1 MGPLCRRGSRLCPC
15 HRASH
20 RLRVGVAGTAS
31 VLLFSAGAF
40 AAAPRFEV
48 SGAVTVTD
56 EALDVRVDVRNSG
69 DAAATPLTV
78 LGELFGERRQAR
90 FETGLRPGQATSAH
104 LLFPLA
110 VPRPGVHALP
120 LLLEYPEGGPADAA
134 GNPPLASQRA
144 YLLLALGGTAEP
156 AVRIDAPELR
166 LDTRGELRVR
176 LESLD
181 GAPHRVSLRVLT
193 ARGVRADGPPL
204 EVEVPARGTV
214 AATVVVMRSGAPRG
228 TRHGI
233 LLVAET
239 LDGALE
245 RTSVATSIVEITPD
259 PGLMP
264 SLWRALVAL
273 ALLLL
278 ARAAVLE
285 VRRYRAAGPRAASEA
300 DPAEP

>member
-1 MGPLCRRGSRLCPC
+1 
-15 HRASH
+15 
-20 RLRVGVAGTAS
+20 
-31 VLLFSAGAF
+31 
-40 AAAPRFEV
+40 
-48 SGAVTVTD
+48 VTVTD

-69 DAAATPLTV
+69 DAPATPLTV
-78 LGELFGERRQAR
+78 FGEMFGERRQAR
-90 FETGLRPGQATSAH
+90 IEAGLGPGQATSAH

-144 YLLLALGGTAEP
+144 YLLLALGGAAEP

-166 LDTRGELRVR
+166 LDTRGELRVG
-176 LESLD
+176 LSSLD
-181 GAPHRVSLRVLT
+181 GEPHRVSLRVLT
-193 ARGVRADGPPL
+193 ARGVRVDSPPL

-214 AATVVVMRSGAPRG
+214 APRVVLMRSGAPRG

-233 LLVAET
+233 LLVAGT

-245 RTSVATSIVEITPD
+245 RTSVATSIVEIAPD
-259 PGLMP
+259 SGLMP
-264 SLWRALVAL
+264 VLWRPLAVL

-278 ARAAVLE
+278 AWAAVLE
-285 VRRYRAAGPRAASEA
+285 SRRYRAAGARAASETG
-300 DPAEP
+300 PAEH

>member
-1 MGPLCRRGSRLCPC
+1 MSPW
-15 HRASH
+15 HRASR

-31 VLLFSAGAF
+31 VLLFAAWGF

-48 SGAVTVTD
+48 SGVVAVTD
-56 EALDVRVDVRNSG
+56 EFLDVRVDVRNSG
-69 DAAATPLTV
+69 DAPATPLTV
-78 LGELFGERRQAR
+78 LGELFGERRQAH
-90 FETGLRPGQATSAH
+90 FETGLGPGQATSAH

-156 AVRIDAPELR
+156 AVRIDAPEMR
-166 LDTRGELRVR
+166 LDTRGELRVG
-176 LESLD
+176 LSSID

-193 ARGVRADGPPL
+193 ARGVRTDDPPL

-214 AATVVVMRSGAPRG
+214 TPTVVLMRSGAPRG

-233 LLVAET
+233 LLVAAT
-239 LDGALE
+239 LDGVLE

-264 SLWRALVAL
+264 ALWRPFVVL

-278 ARAAVLE
+278 AQAAVLE
-285 VRRYRAAGPRAASEA
+285 FRRYRAAGRRAAAEA
-300 DPAEP
+300 DSAEP

>member
-1 MGPLCRRGSRLCPC
+1 LSPW
-15 HRASH
+15 HRASR
-20 RLRVGVAGTAS
+20 RLRVGIAGTTC
-31 VLLFSAGAF
+31 VLLFSAAGF

-48 SGAVTVTD
+48 SGVVTVTGV
-56 EALDVRVDVRNSG
+56 ALDVRVDLRNSG
-69 DAAATPLTV
+69 DAPATPLTV
-78 LGELFGERRQAR
+78 FGEMFGERRQAR
-90 FETGLRPGQATSAH
+90 LDPGLSPGQATSAH

-144 YLLLALGGTAEP
+144 YLLLALGGSAEP

-166 LDTRGELRVR
+166 LDTRGELRVG
-176 LESLD
+176 LSSLD

-193 ARGVRADGPPL
+193 ARGVRADSPPL
-204 EVEVPARGTV
+204 EVEVPARGT
-214 AATVVVMRSGAPRG
+214 AAPRVVLMRSGAPRG

-233 LLVAET
+233 LLVAGT

-245 RTSVATSIVEITPD
+245 RTSVATSIVEIAPD

-264 SLWRALVAL
+264 ALWRPLVVL

-278 ARAAVLE
+278 AWAAGLE
-285 VRRYRAAGPRAASEA
+285 FRRYRAAARAASKA
-300 DPAEP
+300 DPAE

>member
-1 MGPLCRRGSRLCPC
+1 MWPWSRASRL
-15 HRASH
+15 
-20 RLRVGVAGTAS
+20 VGVAGTAA
-31 VLLFSAGAF
+31 VLLFPAAAF

-48 SGAVTVTD
+48 SGAVTMTD

-69 DAAATPLTV
+69 DAPAAPLTV
-78 LGELFGERRQAR
+78 FGEMFGERRQAHV
-90 FETGLRPGQATSAH
+90 ETGLSPGQATSAH
-104 LLFPLA
+104 LIFPLA
-110 VPRPGVHALP
+110 VPRPGVYALP

-166 LDTRGELRVR
+166 LDTRGELRVG
-176 LESLD
+176 LSSLD
-181 GAPHRVSLRVLT
+181 GAPHRVHLRVLT
-193 ARGVRADGPPL
+193 ARGVRAESPPL
-204 EVEVPARGTV
+204 EVEVPAQGTV
-214 AATVVVMRSGAPRG
+214 ASTVVLMRSGAPRG

-233 LLVAET
+233 LLVAGT
-239 LDGALE
+239 LDGELE
-245 RTSVATSIVEITPD
+245 RTSVATSIVEIAPD

-264 SLWRALVAL
+264 ALWRPLVVL

-278 ARAAVLE
+278 AQAAVLE
-285 VRRYRAAGPRAASEA
+285 IRRYRASLARAASET

>member
-1 MGPLCRRGSRLCPC
+1 M
-15 HRASH
+15 
-20 RLRVGVAGTAS
+20 
-31 VLLFSAGAF
+31 
-40 AAAPRFEV
+40 
-48 SGAVTVTD
+48 TVTD

-69 DAAATPLTV
+69 DAPATPLTV
-78 LGELFGERRQAR
+78 LGELFGEQRQAR
-90 FETGLRPGQATSAH
+90 LETGLGPGQATSAH

-110 VPRPGVHALP
+110 VPRPGVHAMP

-156 AVRIDAPELR
+156 AVRIDVPELR
-166 LDTRGELRVR
+166 LDTRGDLRVG
-176 LESLD
+176 LQSLD

-193 ARGVRADGPPL
+193 ARGVRSDGPPL

-214 AATVVVMRSGAPRG
+214 ARTTALMRSGAPRG

-245 RTSVATSIVEITPD
+245 RTSVATTTVEIAPD

-264 SLWRALVAL
+264 LLWRPLVVL
-273 ALLLL
+273 GLLLL
-278 ARAAVLE
+278 GWAAVLE
-285 VRRYRAAGPRAASEA
+285 VRRYRAAGARAASEA
-300 DPAEP
+300 

>member
-1 MGPLCRRGSRLCPC
+1 LSPW
-15 HRASH
+15 HRAS
-20 RLRVGVAGTAS
+20 RLVAVAATAP
-31 VLLFSAGAF
+31 VLLFSASGF
-40 AAAPRFEV
+40 AAGPRFEV
-48 SGAVTVTD
+48 SGSVTVTD
-56 EALDVRVDVRNSG
+56 ESLDVRVDVRNSG
-69 DAAATPLTV
+69 DAPAAPLTV

-90 FETGLRPGQATSAH
+90 FETGLGPGQATSAH

-156 AVRIDAPELR
+156 AVRIDVPEMR
-166 LDTRGELRVR
+166 LDTRGDLRVG
-176 LESLD
+176 LSSLD

-193 ARGVRADGPPL
+193 ARGVRTDGPPL

-214 AATVVVMRSGAPRG
+214 APTVVLMRSGAPRG

-233 LLVAET
+233 LLVAGT
-239 LDGALE
+239 LDGVLE
-245 RTSVATSIVEITPD
+245 RTSVATSIVEIAPD

-264 SLWRALVAL
+264 ALWRPLVVL

-278 ARAAVLE
+278 VHSAVLE
-285 VRRYRAAGPRAASEA
+285 VRRHRAAGRRAASEA
-300 DPAEP
+300 DTGEA

>member
-1 MGPLCRRGSRLCPC
+1 LCPWS
-15 HRASH
+15 RASR
-20 RLRVGVAGTAS
+20 RLRVGVAGTS
-31 VLLFSAGAF
+31 FVLLFSAAGF

-48 SGAVTVTD
+48 SGIVTVTD

-69 DAAATPLTV
+69 DAPAAPLTV
-78 LGELFGERRQAR
+78 FGEMFGERRQAH

-134 GNPPLASQRA
+134 GNLPLASQRA

-166 LDTRGELRVR
+166 LDTRGELRVG

-193 ARGVRADGPPL
+193 ARGIRAESPPL
-204 EVEVPARGTV
+204 EVEVPAHGTV
-214 AATVVVMRSGAPRG
+214 ASTVVLMRSGAPRG

-233 LLVAET
+233 LLVAGT

-245 RTSVATSIVEITPD
+245 RTSVATSIVEIASD

-264 SLWRALVAL
+264 ALWRPLVVL

-278 ARAAVLE
+278 AWAAVLE
-285 VRRYRAAGPRAASEA
+285 FRRFRAAGRRAAPEA